1 MILKSFYYRNFEALV
16 LFSREDA
23 RYMKYPHIKPDVL
36 ADVPLSA
43 ANRTPHLLSKV
54 RKLFCLQKGSAE
66 ILSRVKPILRGYVS
80 N

>member
-1 MILKSFYYRNFEALV
+1 
-16 LFSREDA
+16 
-23 RYMKYPHIKPDVL
+23 MKYPHIKPDVL

>member
-1 MILKSFYYRNFEALV
+1 MKSFYYRNFEALV
-16 LFSREDA
+16 LFSREGA

-66 ILSRVKPILRGYVS
+66 ILSRVKTILRGYVS